1 MVRISLRYGDY
12 DGPVYPRGLAELLTR
27 DGPPE
32 RCGAVV
38 VLGALQGMRAPGTTK
53 ARETVHLMGVLRV
66 QCQAQRRAIQPSPRF
81 AGSPRR

>member
-1 MVRISLRYGDY
+1 MVRIGSGSRLYVLADGDN

-32 RCGAVV
+32 RCGAAV
-38 VLGALQGMRAPGTTK
+38 VLGP
-53 ARETVHLMGVLRV
+53 
-66 QCQAQRRAIQPSPRF
+66 RAIQPSPRF